1 MRKKIKKFLFTN
13 YLLIAILSLA
23 SFLRFFRIK
32 DLLGF
37 WYDQGRDALVIWDL
51 IYKGKFF
58 LIGPTTGIEG
68 IFRGPWY
75 YWLITPFYFLGK
87 GNPIWPNIFLII
99 ISITAIYILYKLSQK
114 IGGHKTGL
122 LAVLIASVSYY
133 IIGASRWL
141 SNPTPML
148 LISVLL
154 ILAIYKFLDKKV
166 WSIPLIAFLV
176 GMALN
181 FGSAME
187 IWYIPALIFIFI
199 LKRKCLPG
207 FKVFILSGFIFL
219 ATFLPQILF
228 ELRHPGVLSGP
239 LIKFLFQGKCI
250 NLAFWEVVGSKLSFY
265 YNLFSSKFWINGS
278 LVFAPFF
285 VIFLTHIF
293 IGWKKFWKDDKFKVI
308 SVISIIPFIGGFL
321 FTGNEGNLYE
331 YYFTGYYLIWI
342 LLFSF
347 VLVSISKKIS
357 GKLII
362 ASFIIFLIAK
372 NAIAYKDQYFVSL
385 DDPTKTS
392 YYGQIKSI
400 DWIYKDAGSR
410 DFNFDVYVPPVV
422 PYEFDYFFK
431 WYGNSKYGR
440 IPIEKNISLLYTIY
454 EVDAFHPERLQAW
467 LDRQEG
473 IGKVLK
479 EQRFGGIVV
488 QERQRILYK

>member
-1 MRKKIKKFLFTN
+1 MSNKIRQFFSTN

-23 SFLRFFRIK
+23 SFLRFFRIN

-75 YWLITPFYFLGK
+75 YWLITPFYFLGR
-87 GNPIWPNIFLII
+87 GNPIWPNIFLILT
-99 ISITAIYILYKLSQK
+99 SILALYILYKLGEK
-114 IGGHKTGL
+114 IGGQKVGL
-122 LAVLIASVSYY
+122 FTALIASVSYY
-133 IIGASRWL
+133 VIGSSRWL

-154 ILAIYKFLDKKV
+154 IWAIYKFLDKKI
-166 WSIPLIAFLV
+166 WSIPLIAFLI

-187 IWYIPALIFIFI
+187 IWYIPGILFIFI
-199 LKRKCLPG
+199 LKRKSLPG
-207 FKVFILSGFIFL
+207 IKVIVLSIFVFL
-219 ATFLPQILF
+219 LSFLPQTLF
-228 ELRHPGVLSGP
+228 EIRHPGVLSGP
-239 LIKFLFQGKCI
+239 LIKFLFQEKSI
-250 NLAFWEVVGSKLSFY
+250 NLAFWEIVVSKLSFY

-285 VIFLTHIF
+285 IIFLTLLF

-308 SVISIIPFIGGFL
+308 SALSIIPFIGGFL

-362 ASFIIFLIAK
+362 ASFIIFLIVK

-400 DWIYKDAGSR
+400 DWIYNDAANR

-422 PYEFDYFFK
+422 PYEFNYFFK

-440 IPIEKNISLLYTIY
+440 IPIDKNIPLLYTIY

-467 LDRQEG
+467 LDRQKG

>member
-1 MRKKIKKFLFTN
+1 MLQKIKKFFFKN
-13 YLLIAILSLA
+13 YLLIGIISLA
-23 SFLRFFRIK
+23 SFLRFYRINV
-32 DLLGF
+32 LLGF

-68 IFRGPWY
+68 VFRGPWY
-75 YWLITPFYFLGK
+75 YWLITPFYYLGK
-87 GNPIWPNIFLII
+87 GNPLWPAFFLII
-99 ISITAIYILYKLSQK
+99 TSIVALCILYKLGEK
-114 IGGHKTGL
+114 IGGQKTGL
-122 LAVLIASVSYY
+122 FVVLIASISCYV
-133 IIGASRWL
+133 IGASRWL

-154 ILAIYKFLDKKV
+154 VWAVYEFLDKKIWALPV
-166 WSIPLIAFLV
+166 IGFLI

-187 IWYIPALIFIFI
+187 IWYIPAVLII
-199 LKRKCLPG
+199 LIIKRKILPNI
-207 FKVFILSGFIFL
+207 KIILLSS
-219 ATFLPQILF
+219 ATFLVAFLPQVFF
-228 ELRHPGVLSGP
+228 EMRHPGVLSGP
-239 LIKFLFQGKCI
+239 LIKFLFQEKNI
-250 NLAFWEVVGSKLSFY
+250 SLDFWEIVVSKLTFY

-278 LVFAPFF
+278 SLFAPFF
-285 VIFLTHIF
+285 IIFLFLLVT
-293 IGWKKFWKDDKFKVI
+293 GWKKFWKNDKFKVV
-308 SVISIIPFIGGFL
+308 SVLSIIPFIGGFL

-347 VLVSISKKIS
+347 VLFSISKKLLR
-357 GKLII
+357 K
-362 ASFIIFLIAK
+362 FIIVFFVTLLITK
-372 NAIAYKDQYFVSL
+372 NMTAYKEQYFVSL

-422 PYEFDYFFK
+422 PYEFNYFFK
-431 WYGNSKYGR
+431 WYGNLKYGR
-440 IPIEKNISLLYTIY
+440 TPIEKNISLLYTIY
-454 EVDAFHPERLQAW
+454 EVDAFNPERLEAW
-467 LDRQEG
+467 MKRQET
-473 IGKVLK
+473 IGRVIK

-488 QERQRILYK
+488 QERQRIIYK